1 VATWSPIA
9 CAYNLR
15 RGGLQPIGVLV
26 LTAACL
32 NRGKAQTRAVKAAR
46 QRRSGPDGD
55 VGAGWNLNRSQPD
68 MDGITNGGGVGVVG
82 WPATPRSHALI
93 MDDQA
98 AD

>member
-1 VATWSPIA
+1 
-9 CAYNLR
+9 
-15 RGGLQPIGVLV
+15 
-26 LTAACL
+26 
-32 NRGKAQTRAVKAAR
+32 
-46 QRRSGPDGD
+46 
-55 VGAGWNLNRSQPD
+55 